1 MNVWRA
7 VLRWAQTH
15 PRHADV
21 AFGMA
26 FTAASLAGLLLAT
39 KTPTERD
46 PDVLGF
52 GLVIA
57 GTLPLVWRRSQPLT
71 VLLIIAAAT
80 FPFWV
85 LDYPTAFDPG
95 LPLAIFAATSHGVD
109 RTRTWRLV
117 AVVVAAA
124 TALAFVGA
132 VWTPDEDLP
141 RLAIIGIAIVFTTSA
156 VLGEVM
162 YQRRQRIA
170 ELEQRAL
177 ALEADLETKARL
189 AALDERARI
198 AREMHDIVA
207 HGMST
212 VVVQAEAARR
222 LIDTDPVKARE
233 ALGNIETVG
242 RESLTEMRRM
252 LGVLRDPENGAEL
265 APQPQISDFE
275 ALAHHASE
283 AGVETRMA
291 VEGDKRPV
299 PPGVELTAYR
309 VVQEALT
316 NVIRHAGRPVRADVT
331 IGYEPG
337 SIVLDVVDNGLGAAA
352 SPATSGTGHGL
363 TGMRE
368 RVEIYNGTL
377 EAKPR
382 VGGGFS
388 VRATLPTAAAI
399 SHEPTAAR
407 TPKVES
413 DA

>member
-1 MNVWRA
+1 MNIWRP
-7 VLRWAQTH
+7 VLGWVKAH

-21 AFGMA
+21 AFGVI
-26 FTAASLAGLLLAT
+26 FTAAALAGLFFAT
-39 KTPTERD
+39 QKPSERD
-46 PDVLGF
+46 PDVLAVV
-52 GLVIA
+52 LVVA
-57 GTLPLVWRRSQPLT
+57 STLPLVWRRSHPLA
-71 VLLIIAAAT
+71 VLVAIAATT

-85 LDYPTAFDPG
+85 LDYPTDFDPG
-95 LPLAIFAATSHGVD
+95 LPLALFAATSHGVD
-109 RTRTWRLV
+109 RTRTWRV
-117 AVVVAAA
+117 VGVVVAAA

-132 VWTPDEDLP
+132 VLTPDEDLP
-141 RLAIIGIAIVFTTSA
+141 RLAILGIAIVFTTSA

-162 YQRRQRIA
+162 YQRRQRIS

-177 ALEADLETKARL
+177 DLEADLETKARL

-212 VVVQAEAARR
+212 VVVQAEAAQR
-222 LIDTDPVKARE
+222 LVDCDPAKARE

-252 LGVLRDPENGAEL
+252 LGVLRDPGNGAEL
-265 APQPQISDFE
+265 APQPQISDLE
-275 ALAHHASE
+275 ALANHASE
-283 AGVETRMA
+283 AGVETHLA
-291 VEGDKRPV
+291 LEGDWRAV

-316 NVIRHAGRPVRADVT
+316 NVIRHAGRPVCAEVT
-331 IGYEPG
+331 IGYERS

-352 SPATSGTGHGL
+352 SPSTAGTGHGL

-368 RVEIYNGTL
+368 RVEMYSGTL

-382 VGGGFS
+382 AGGGFS
-388 VRATLPTAAAI
+388 VHATLPTGPAPL
-399 SHEPTAAR
+399 HEPGAAEA
-407 TPKVES
+407 PKVET

>member
-1 MNVWRA
+1 MNMWRP
-7 VLRWAQTH
+7 VLGCVKTN

-21 AFGMA
+21 AFGVM
-26 FTAASLAGLLLAT
+26 FTAAALAGLIFAT
-39 KTPTERD
+39 QKPSERD
-46 PDVLGF
+46 PDALAVV
-52 GLVIA
+52 LVIA
-57 GTLPLVWRRSQPLT
+57 ATLPLVWRRSNPLT
-71 VLLIIAAAT
+71 VLVVIAAAT

-95 LPLAIFAATSHGVD
+95 LPLALFAATSHGVD
-109 RTRTWRLV
+109 RTRTWRV
-117 AVVVAAA
+117 VGVVVAAA

-132 VWTPDEDLP
+132 VLTPDEDLP

-177 ALEADLETKARL
+177 DLEADLETKARL
-189 AALDERARI
+189 AAVDERARI

-222 LIDTDPVKARE
+222 LVDRDPDRARE

-252 LGVLRDPENGAEL
+252 LGVLRDPGNGAEL

-283 AGVETRMA
+283 AGVETRLA
-291 VEGDKRPV
+291 VEGASASGASGSRAHRLPRGPGGAHQRDPPCRSTGLRRRHHRLRTVLDRAGRGRRRTRRGRLALHGRDRPRAYGHARAGRDLQRH
-299 PPGVELTAYR
+299 PRGETAGR
-309 VVQEALT
+309 RWVLGP
-316 NVIRHAGRPVRADVT
+316 RHAPHRLVAPP
-331 IGYEPG
+331 EP
-337 SIVLDVVDNGLGAAA
+337 A
-352 SPATSGTGHGL
+352 GTG
-363 TGMRE
+363 
-368 RVEIYNGTL
+368 
-377 EAKPR
+377 A
-382 VGGGFS
+382 
-388 VRATLPTAAAI
+388 
-399 SHEPTAAR
+399 
-407 TPKVES
+407 PKVET